1 MFLRRVYTENHI
13 TTQVVLRLKHTHSLS
28 FRISLQYGRSALLN
42 AGHSSLLR
50 TDFFAPC
57 KDAKSYVYINEIWVQ

>member
-1 MFLRRVYTENHI
+1 MG
-13 TTQVVLRLKHTHSLS
+13 QC
-28 FRISLQYGRSALLN
+28 GRSALLN

-57 KDAKSYVYINEIWVQ
+57 KDTKSYAYINEICVQQSETES